1 MARHHTTILLI
12 YQRIKYNSLTY
23 EIILP
28 YWLFMTENL
37 TSPRV
42 SFVKILRWQL
52 GRLFSKK
59 KHSHTPV
66 PIITHSHLPQ
76 GEYAMWIGHASVWL
90 RLGETTVAI
99 DPVFGNI
106 PMHSR
111 LVPLPLP
118 KEQLRAD
125 VVLITHAHYD
135 HYDKATIQYMLS
147 QNPDLII
154 VAPAGFWRYMKQ
166 IIDTEQCFELEW
178 WESLMVGGLFITLVP
193 AKHWSKRTPFDT
205 NKALWGGYVIQNEEH
220 TLYHSGDSAMGD
232 HFKTIGDR
240 FEIDEAFLPIG
251 AYKPEWIMSHNHI
264 NPPEALQAAHDLGAQ
279 TLIPIHYGTFH
290 LSDEESNEPLQWLK
304 ECVAKNTSY
313 LTTQIV
319 SIGEVYPLNTVP
331 EKGTIS

>member
-1 MARHHTTILLI
+1 
-12 YQRIKYNSLTY
+12 
-23 EIILP
+23 
-28 YWLFMTENL
+28 MTENL

-42 SFVKILRWQL
+42 SFIKILRWQL
-52 GRLFSKK
+52 GRIFSKK
-59 KHSHTPV
+59 KYSHSSV
-66 PIITHSHLPQ
+66 PTLTHSHLPQ
-76 GEYAMWIGHASVWL
+76 GEYAMWVGHASVWL

-106 PMHSR
+106 PMHKR
-111 LVPLPLP
+111 LTPLPLP
-118 KEQLRAD
+118 QEQLKANI
-125 VVLITHAHYD
+125 VLITHAHYD
-135 HYDKATIQYMLS
+135 HYDKATIQYMLA

-166 IIDTEQCFELEW
+166 IIDREQYFEMEW

-251 AYKPEWIMSHNHI
+251 AYRPEWIMSYNHL
-264 NPPEALQAAHDLGAQ
+264 NPPEAIQASIDLGAK
-279 TLIPIHYGTFH
+279 TLIPIHYGTFD
-290 LSDEESNEPLQWLK
+290 LSDEPLSEPLEWFEKLIA
-304 ECVAKNTSY
+304 ENRYPFSPR
-313 LTTQIV
+313 IV
-319 SIGEVYPLNTVP
+319 KIGEIYRFNTTSTL
-331 EKGTIS
+331 KSI